1 MAEIKKEEAM
11 FHDAIKGFLGKREQG
26 LVMGH
31 FRAVLS
37 ANAGKVDAKP
47 TAWVRFTSD
56 GGYEGPIMD
65 SSSRMDGVRRSVWTP
80 LYAYIPSEQNIYQ
93 RYYATSNAWSDIPKD
108 QYDYLLATYGENITL
123 RIVYAAPSQQQAI
136 DAGKV

>member
-37 ANAGKVDAKP
+37 ANAGRVDAGLYLDEQSKVFY
-47 TAWVRFTSD
+47 ALMDDLRF
-56 GGYEGPIMD
+56 
-65 SSSRMDGVRRSVWTP
+65 
-80 LYAYIPSEQNIYQ
+80 AN
-93 RYYATSNAWSDIPKD
+93 DIRKVED
-108 QYDYLLATYGENITL
+108 AEIIWDAAIAFYKSH
-123 RIVYAAPSQQQAI
+123 AAPTQQVI
-136 DAGKV
+136 DAGRQG

>member
-37 ANAGKVDAKP
+37 ANSGKVDEDSLSDFAATAFIKWQEKEGAKSVDQCKSFCAGYMYGSLDRLSP
-47 TAWVRFTSD
+47 T
-56 GGYEGPIMD
+56 
-65 SSSRMDGVRRSVWTP
+65 
-80 LYAYIPSEQNIYQ
+80 
-93 RYYATSNAWSDIPKD
+93 
-108 QYDYLLATYGENITL
+108 
-123 RIVYAAPSQQQAI
+123 QQAI

>member
-37 ANAGKVDAKP
+37 ANAGKVPDGFVLVPIRPTDAMRK
-47 TAWVRFTSD
+47 AGERERISHV
-56 GGYEGPIMD
+56 G
-65 SSSRMDGVRRSVWTP
+65 
-80 LYAYIPSEQNIYQ
+80 NINP
-93 RYYATSNAWSDIPKD
+93 AT
-108 QYDYLLATYGENITL
+108 T
-123 RIVYAAPSQQQAI
+123 YAAMIAAAPTQQAI
-136 DAGKV
+136 DAGRQG